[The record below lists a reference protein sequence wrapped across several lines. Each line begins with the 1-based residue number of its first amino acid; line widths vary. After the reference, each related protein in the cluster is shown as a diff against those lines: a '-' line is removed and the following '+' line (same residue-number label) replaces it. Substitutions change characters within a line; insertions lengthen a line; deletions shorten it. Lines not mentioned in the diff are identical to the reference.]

1 MLWCWKLLGS
11 TDVVLER
18 MLRSIDVVV
27 ELKIVE
33 KGQVVVLGVLMEYC
47 SCRVAGVL
55 TEC

>member
-33 KGQVVVLGVLMEYC
+33 KGQVVVLGVLMEY
-47 SCRVAGVL
+47 
-55 TEC
+55 